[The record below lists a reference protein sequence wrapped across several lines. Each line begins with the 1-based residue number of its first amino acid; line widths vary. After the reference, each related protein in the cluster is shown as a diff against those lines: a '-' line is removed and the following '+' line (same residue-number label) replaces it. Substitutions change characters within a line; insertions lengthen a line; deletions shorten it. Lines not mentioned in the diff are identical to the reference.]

1 MQITMLIPMRPPG
14 VSAISTPLKALVVCN
29 VKTVQ
34 DVPLRT
40 VRLRELRLWSAM
52 CTSFFFFFLQKIT
65 TDFWRPRKCRHLPH
79 HLAFFSYMAARAR
92 SRSTFREGKPR
103 NEHAD
108 SCRGP
113 PSVGDL
119 SFLVEE
125 VSRREKKLKEEADKS
140 LPSEKEPFLHPKEP

>member
-52 CTSFFFFFLQKIT
+52 CTSWFFFFFK
-65 TDFWRPRKCRHLPH
+65 
-79 HLAFFSYMAARAR
+79 R
-92 SRSTFREGKPR
+92 SRLIS
-103 NEHAD
+103 
-108 SCRGP
+108 
-113 PSVGDL
+113 GDL
-119 SFLVEE
+119 GSVDTYPTTSLFLATWPQEQDLDPLSAKGSPETSMQTAV
-125 VSRREKKLKEEADKS
+125 VA
-140 LPSEKEPFLHPKEP
+140 LHL